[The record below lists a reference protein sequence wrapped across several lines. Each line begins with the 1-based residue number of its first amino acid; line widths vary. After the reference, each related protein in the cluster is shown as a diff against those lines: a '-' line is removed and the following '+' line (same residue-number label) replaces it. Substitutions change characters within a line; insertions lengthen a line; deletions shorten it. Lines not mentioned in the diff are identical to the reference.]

1 MAKILSIL
9 EQLSLIF
16 AESQEH
22 LSFSQ
27 VLLVLQKEKKSGY
40 ARRDAS
46 NAKLQQSQLASSADP
61 SIYYINPYRQVGR

>member
-27 VLLVLQKEKKSGY
+27 VLLVLQKEKKAGMQGEMPATLSCN
-40 ARRDAS
+40 S
-46 NAKLQQSQLASSADP
+46 HNLQAVQTLV
-61 SIYYINPYRQVGR
+61 SII